1 MVLIN
6 CAKHNDT
13 HLVCKETHTV
23 SQCLDTNNSIT
34 RVESHQAIKFP
45 DTIWTIPI
53 IISII
58 IASGIIILIVGNVF
72 IRLYV
77 NRAKIKE

>member
-6 CAKHNDT
+6 CVKHNET
-13 HLVCKETHTV
+13 HLVCKETYNVT
-23 SQCLDTNNSIT
+23 QCAD
-34 RVESHQAIKFP
+34 VESQQVIKFP

-77 NRAKIKE
+77 SRSKIKE